1 MKRII
6 DQMAY
11 TSEVAQYSVLSATK
25 RNVDKS
31 SVAKSTMYEIVCFI
45 QNIFWYTRTEMF
57 GVVDV

>member
-31 SVAKSTMYEIVCFI
+31 SVAKSTMKNVVCDSTKMVFTIV
-45 QNIFWYTRTEMF
+45 IFHP
-57 GVVDV
+57 

>member
-31 SVAKSTMYEIVCFI
+31 SVAKSTMKYVVCDSTKMVFTIV
-45 QNIFWYTRTEMF
+45 IFHP
-57 GVVDV
+57 